1 MDVNAETARKL
12 REMGAAELLAALSAQ
27 DEAVCAGM
35 AFAERVQ
42 MAVDEA
48 HVSATVKTTNF
59 AIAL

>member
-35 AFAERVQ
+35 ALLAPGDFSR
-42 MAVDEA
+42 
-48 HVSATVKTTNF
+48 
-59 AIAL
+59 